1 MVDEPDP
8 PRSTG
13 PFGAELPP
21 VPEGVEPAPEPVPLN
36 STGPFGAELLLPLV
50 DEPDPDPVPQKST
63 GPFGAELPV
72 PNAEPGVELPPP
84 RTIPEEEEVPGS
96 STAVVDPNP
105 LKESVPSPANIAR
118 DSSDSKAVRVD
129 GCVFLRRADRMAS
142 PPR

>member
-1 MVDEPDP
+1 V
-8 PRSTG
+8 
-13 PFGAELPP
+13 
-21 VPEGVEPAPEPVPLN
+21 
-36 STGPFGAELLLPLV
+36 ELLLPLV

-72 PNAEPGVELPPP
+72 PNAEPGVGLPPP
-84 RTIPEEEEVPGS
+84 RTIPEEEEEEEEEVPGS

-105 LKESVPSPANIAR
+105 LKESVPSPASIAR
-118 DSSDSKAVRVD
+118 GSSDSKAVCVD